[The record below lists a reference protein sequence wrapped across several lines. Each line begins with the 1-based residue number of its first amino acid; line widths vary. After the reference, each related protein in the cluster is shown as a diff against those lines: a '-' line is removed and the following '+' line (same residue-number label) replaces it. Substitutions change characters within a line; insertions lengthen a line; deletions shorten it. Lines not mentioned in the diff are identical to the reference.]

1 MKKIIILIS
10 FLILSCNS
18 DVKSDSPI
26 LNFQNELIKNEV
38 TGSNVFKVVKG
49 DKVIYNE
56 VVNSGK
62 QGDKDINDQTIFP
75 IWSMSKPITTVAM
88 MVLYDRGLFKLQDNL
103 SKYLPE
109 YENVKCKGEDG
120 IYPCKNK
127 IKVIDLLTHRS
138 GYTYYSDVYGE
149 NKFISPPSPLN
160 KFTSSYHFD
169 NLDDFSKAVA
179 NQPLEFEPGSHYLYG
194 LNQAILGRL
203 IEVLSGVSFYDFL
216 KVNLFNPMDMK
227 ETKFYLT
234 IEERKRIQPLFI
246 NRLPNTPFNPS
257 ETSLKGFTYLLDE
270 QTYDINN
277 SAHYGGEGLVSTFS
291 DYSNFCEM
299 LVNKGNYKGKEI
311 ISESSYNLM
320 IEKYT
325 NTAPDPA
332 EPFIFPDLEGH
343 YFGFTFSVM
352 EDAILD
358 GTGSPEGVFGWSGYH
373 NTHFWIDPQNKIYGL
388 FMSRSREFNFDISKG
403 LKKAVYSK

>member
-26 LNFQNELIKNEV
+26 LNFQNELIENEI
-38 TGSNVFKVVKG
+38 TGSNVFKMVKG
-49 DKVIYNE
+49 GKVIYNE

-75 IWSMSKPITTVAM
+75 IWSMSKPITTVAI

-160 KFTSSYHFD
+160 KFTSSYHFN

-203 IEVLSGVSFYDFL
+203 VEVLSGVSFYDFL
-216 KVNLFNPMDMK
+216 KVNLFDPMDMK

-234 IEERKRIQPLFI
+234 TEERERIQPLFI

-257 ETSLKGFTYLLDE
+257 DTSLKGFTYLLDE

-277 SAHYGGEGLVSTFS
+277 FAHYGGEGL
-291 DYSNFCEM
+291 
-299 LVNKGNYKGKEI
+299 
-311 ISESSYNLM
+311 
-320 IEKYT
+320 
-325 NTAPDPA
+325 
-332 EPFIFPDLEGH
+332 EGTRH
-343 YFGFTFSVM
+343 LQV
-352 EDAILD
+352 L
-358 GTGSPEGVFGWSGYH
+358 
-373 NTHFWIDPQNKIYGL
+373 
-388 FMSRSREFNFDISKG
+388 
-403 LKKAVYSK
+403 

>member
-1 MKKIIILIS
+1 
-10 FLILSCNS
+10 
-18 DVKSDSPI
+18 
-26 LNFQNELIKNEV
+26 
-38 TGSNVFKVVKG
+38 
-49 DKVIYNE
+49 
-56 VVNSGK
+56 
-62 QGDKDINDQTIFP
+62 
-75 IWSMSKPITTVAM
+75 MSKPITTVAM

-216 KVNLFNPMDMK
+216 KVNLFDPMDMK

-320 IEKYT
+320 IKKYT
-325 NTAPDPA
+325 NTAPDPD